1 MYFYFI
7 QWLCKNKMV
16 GLILVRDEKFEVN
29 PTISNR
35 DEPHLIP
42 RIYWDYSYSNILFY
56 FEKHEN
62 IWLLNY
68 SFLVIYN
75 LKIQG

>member
-1 MYFYFI
+1 
-7 QWLCKNKMV
+7 MV

-29 PTISNR
+29 PTISNQ

-56 FEKHEN
+56 FEKQ
-62 IWLLNY
+62 L
-68 SFLVIYN
+68 SFESLIT
-75 LKIQG
+75 